1 MLPSLRLARPLSVSP
16 LRAASQVRYFHPTSI
31 KMVKA
36 GDKIP
41 DVELHESSPGDKVNL
56 SKTLTGKGLII
67 GVPAAFSEYRL
78 SLLPLWK
85 LQCFG
90 MTVIFAYFEF

>member
-1 MLPSLRLARPLSVSP
+1 MLQSLRIARPFSSSI
-16 LRAASQVRYFHPTSI
+16 LRTNIQFRYFHPTSI

-67 GVPAAFSEYRL
+67 GVPAAFSEYKS
-78 SLLPLWK
+78 SLLHPWGTG
-85 LQCFG
+85 CFW
-90 MTVIFAYFEF
+90 TLAILL